1 MADWCLLT
9 FPAPAALF
17 SRVPCRLLAMFLLP
31 PTAPGD
37 VLVFAKM
44 EDGTYGVC
52 GRKGTKDDVSR
63 KPAVRTVKHCE
74 TFLGQ
79 KIGVPSGG
87 CAFCKD

>member
-63 KPAVRTVKHCE
+63 KPGVRFVEILKP
-74 TFLGQ
+74 F
-79 KIGVPSGG
+79 GG
-87 CAFCKD
+87 REAEC